1 MTTSRFRA
9 NLPALLLLTAVTSLA
24 YNRAVLER
32 SRTEARRTH
41 VQQLAVLQQLL
52 GATTSSAAP
61 LSADE
66 RKRLA
71 RRCEA
76 LQLQPARL
84 GFRPEDLPD
93 DEERAALARARRAQE
108 TSWAEALFGGGESL
122 VRARAA
128 MGRAMDEIR
137 SAVSGVRPA
146 SASASATST
155 TSRGGVGEE
164 SSDDAE
170 KELEWIRALE
180 EESAPAV
187 QATEARPEPN
197 TRPHENVARAAVAAA
212 AAAATTAA
220 PQRGGDEA
228 KGKGWTMEWNVFGFG
243 SGKQTLVPA
252 SAPPRR
258 EQERET
264 ANDKKEKRPAG
275 TNTIAGKR
283 VYL

>member
-52 GATTSSAAP
+52 GATTSSAPP

-66 RKRLA
+66 RRRLA

-84 GFRPEDLPD
+84 GFSPEDLPD

-146 SASASATST
+146 SASATST
-155 TSRGGVGEE
+155 SSRGGVGEE

-170 KELEWIRALE
+170 KELEWIR
-180 EESAPAV
+180 
-187 QATEARPEPN
+187 
-197 TRPHENVARAAVAAA
+197 
-212 AAAATTAA
+212 
-220 PQRGGDEA
+220 GGCLSFLS
-228 KGKGWTMEWNVFGFG
+228 W
-243 SGKQTLVPA
+243 
-252 SAPPRR
+252 
-258 EQERET
+258 
-264 ANDKKEKRPAG
+264 
-275 TNTIAGKR
+275 
-283 VYL
+283 